1 VKAKWKAVERFVPG
15 RNSSVHKLRM
25 PVGGTTGIAAG

>member
-1 VKAKWKAVERFVPG
+1 VKAKWKTVKRFVPG
-15 RNSSVHKLRM
+15 RDSSVHKLRM